1 MTTLGPVI
9 WTTCHTGKGG
19 VTPGHCCKKGD
30 KMLEAKTLVPNTRRK
45 DRLEWPMRRS
55 GGTKLPIRDKWLN
68 RNEILSLEEMD
79 LEVHY

>member
-1 MTTLGPVI
+1 
-9 WTTCHTGKGG
+9 
-19 VTPGHCCKKGD
+19 
-30 KMLEAKTLVPNTRRK
+30 MLEAKTLVPNTRRK